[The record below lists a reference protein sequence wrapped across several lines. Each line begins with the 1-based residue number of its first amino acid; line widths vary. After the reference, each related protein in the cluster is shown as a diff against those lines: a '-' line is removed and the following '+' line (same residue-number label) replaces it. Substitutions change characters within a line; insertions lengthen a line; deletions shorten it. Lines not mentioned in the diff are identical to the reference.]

1 MSVGLGTA
9 ERVDGLEKFIV
20 TAKRATYAA
29 AAAKSLP
36 YRLGSSDIQYRD
48 GPWSY
53 LDSYV
58 GEADFLGQEIVYLDR
73 VPVWSMAYYGF
84 LQSPRIDSATA
95 GRVVQAALTR
105 LYDEGRFLGGFS
117 TDVDGYR
124 YVDTNTGGVARF
136 TGQEWIENGDE
147 RLYMLHYFG
156 GQIRY

>member
-1 MSVGLGTA
+1 MSVDTAIA
-9 ERVDGLEKFIV
+9 ERVEGLTEFIV

-36 YRLGSSDIQYRD
+36 YRLGTSDIQFRD

-73 VPVWSMAYYGF
+73 VPVWSMAYCGF

-95 GRVVQAALTR
+95 GRIVQAALTR
-105 LYDEGRFLGGFS
+105 LYEEGRFLGGFS
-117 TDVDGYR
+117 IDVDGYH
-124 YVDTNTGGVARF
+124 YVDTNSGDVSRF
-136 TGQEWIENGDE
+136 TGQEWIEDHDE
-147 RLYMLHYFG
+147 RLYTLHYFG
-156 GQIRY
+156 GDIRY

>member
-1 MSVGLGTA
+1 MSVDTA
-9 ERVDGLEKFIV
+9 IAGRVDGLKEFIV

-36 YRLGSSDIQYRD
+36 YRLGSSDIQFRH

-58 GEADFLGQEIVYLDR
+58 GEANFLGQEIVYLDR

-136 TGQEWIENGDE
+136 TGREWIEDHDE
-147 RLYMLHYFG
+147 RLYTLHYFG
-156 GQIRY
+156 GDIRY

>member
-1 MSVGLGTA
+1 MSVDTAIA
-9 ERVDGLEKFIV
+9 ERVDGLEEFIV

-36 YRLGSSDIQYRD
+36 YRLGTSDIQFRE

-53 LDSYV
+53 LESYV

-84 LQSPRIDSATA
+84 LQSQRIDSASA

-105 LYDEGRFLGGFS
+105 LYDEGRFLGDFS

-124 YVDTNTGGVARF
+124 YVDTNTGDVARF
-136 TGQEWIENGDE
+136 AGQEWIEDHDE
-147 RLYMLHYFG
+147 RLYTLRYFG
-156 GQIRY
+156 GTIRY

>member
-1 MSVGLGTA
+1 MSVGFGTA
-9 ERVDGLEKFIV
+9 WQVDGLEKFIV
-20 TAKRATYAA
+20 TAKGATYAA

-36 YRLGSSDIQYRD
+36 YRLGTSDIQYRD
-48 GPWSY
+48 GAWSY

-95 GRVVQAALTR
+95 GRVIQAALTR
-105 LYDEGRFLGGFS
+105 LYREGRFLGGFT

-124 YVDTNTGGVARF
+124 YVDTNTGGATRF
-136 TGQEWIENGDE
+136 TGQEWVENRHE
-147 RLYMLHYFG
+147 RLYTLHYFG
-156 GQIRY
+156 GEIRY

>member
-1 MSVGLGTA
+1 MSVDAATA
-9 ERVDGLEKFIV
+9 WRVDGLEEFIV
-20 TAKRATYAA
+20 SAKHATYAA

-36 YRLGSSDIQYRD
+36 YRLGTSDIQFRE

-84 LQSPRIDSATA
+84 LISPRIDSATA

-105 LYDEGRFLGGFS
+105 LYDDGRFLGGFS

-124 YVDTNTGGVARF
+124 YVDTNTGNVSRF
-136 TGQEWIENGDE
+136 TGREWIESHDE
-147 RLYMLHYFG
+147 RLYTLHYFG
-156 GQIRY
+156 GDIRY